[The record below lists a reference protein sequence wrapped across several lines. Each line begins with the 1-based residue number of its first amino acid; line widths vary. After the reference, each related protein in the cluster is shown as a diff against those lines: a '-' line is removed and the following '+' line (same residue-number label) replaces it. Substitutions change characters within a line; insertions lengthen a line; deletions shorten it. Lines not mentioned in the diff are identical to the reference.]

1 MDQTERVQQ
10 LCSEHS
16 TALKG
21 LAFDVGAHGRWDMNL
36 PVAVIDARKRPHRFH
51 ISAVGTIGNI
61 LRVSTTADHP
71 LMHKLFELYE
81 TQGSDAA
88 LEHMLND
95 AENGEEFAQLF
106 ETYKEER
113 ALGSPLWSAS
123 DAASFVVKSKE
134 AFDDQELA
142 IIGLLPGNP
151 YDLVSFGIPWAF
163 YGGQ

>member
-1 MDQTERVQQ
+1 MQQ
-10 LCSEHS
+10 L
-16 TALKG
+16 
-21 LAFDVGAHGRWDMNL
+21 FD
-36 PVAVIDARKRPHRFH
+36 
-51 ISAVGTIGNI
+51 
-61 LRVSTTADHP
+61 
-71 LMHKLFELYE
+71 LYE
-81 TQGSDAA
+81 ERGTDGA

-95 AENGEEFAQLF
+95 EENGDEFAQLF

-113 ALGSPLWSAS
+113 RLGSPLWSAS

-142 IIGLLPGNP
+142 IVALLPGNP

>member
-1 MDQTERVQQ
+1 MDKTERVQQ

-16 TALKG
+16 QELKG
-21 LAFDVGAHGRWDMNL
+21 LALDVCSHGRWDMNL
-36 PVAVIDARKRPHRFH
+36 PVAVIDARKTPHRFH

-71 LMHKLFELYE
+71 LMQQLFELYE
-81 TQGSDAA
+81 SQGSDAA
-88 LEHMLND
+88 LAHMLSD
-95 AENGEEFAQLF
+95 AESGDEFAQLF

-113 ALGSPLWSAS
+113 RLGSPLWSAS

-142 IIGLLPGNP
+142 IVALLPGNP

>member
-1 MDQTERVQQ
+1 MDKTERVQQ

-16 TALKG
+16 QQLKG
-21 LAFDVGAHGRWDMNL
+21 LALDVCSHGRWDMNL
-36 PVAVIDARKRPHRFH
+36 PVAVIDARKTPHRFH

-61 LRVSTTADHP
+61 LRVSTTADNP
-71 LMHKLFELYE
+71 LMQQLFDLYE
-81 TQGSDAA
+81 QQGSDAA

-95 AENGEEFAQLF
+95 EQNGDEFAQLF

-113 ALGSPLWSAS
+113 RLGSPLWSAS
-123 DAASFVVKSKE
+123 DAAGFVVKSKE

-142 IIGLLPGNP
+142 IVALLPGNP

>member
-1 MDQTERVQQ
+1 MDKTERVQN

-16 TALKG
+16 KELKG
-21 LAFDVGAHGRWDMNL
+21 LAVDVCAHARWDMNL
-36 PVAVIDARKRPHRFH
+36 PVAVIDARKTPHRFH

-61 LRVSTTADHP
+61 LRVSTTADNP
-71 LMHKLFELYE
+71 LMQQLFDLYE
-81 TQGSDAA
+81 ERGTDGA

-95 AENGEEFAQLF
+95 EENGDEFAQLF

-113 ALGSPLWSAS
+113 RMGSPLWSAS

-142 IIGLLPGNP
+142 IVALLPGNP